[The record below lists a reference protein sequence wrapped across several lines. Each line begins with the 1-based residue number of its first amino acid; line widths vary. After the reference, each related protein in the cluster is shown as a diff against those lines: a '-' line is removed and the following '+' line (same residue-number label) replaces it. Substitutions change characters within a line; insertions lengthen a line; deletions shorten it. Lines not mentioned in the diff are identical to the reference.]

1 MAGAVAMEERVL
13 AALGMT
19 TLVVSIG
26 EFIISSREAAAAT
39 RAKRRTRNKNGNDG

>member
-26 EFIISSREAAAAT
+26 EFIISSREAAAT